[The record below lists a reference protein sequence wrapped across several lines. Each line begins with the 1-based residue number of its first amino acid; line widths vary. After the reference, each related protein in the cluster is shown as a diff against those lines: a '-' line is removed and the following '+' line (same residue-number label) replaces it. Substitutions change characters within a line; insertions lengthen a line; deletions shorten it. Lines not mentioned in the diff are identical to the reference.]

1 MMHPQRFL
9 YIHRVS
15 DRKMSTSRQP
25 AVERCRPEEAT
36 PVRLEADAIDS
47 TAPDYLRELKE
58 ELTGERLVPARLVVD
73 ACFDEDCSLSTQ
85 EEAQRIRE
93 HIRAASFLGAGTL
106 TVSFDD
112 VANEHK
118 VRPAL
123 AACVERAHRDGVALE
138 LDGPLSLD

>member
-1 MMHPQRFL
+1 
-9 YIHRVS
+9 
-15 DRKMSTSRQP
+15 MSTSRQP
-25 AVERCRPEEAT
+25 AVEGCRPEEAT
-36 PVRLEADAIDS
+36 PVRLEAEALDS

-58 ELTGERLVPARLVVD
+58 ELTDERLVPARLIVD

-106 TVSFDD
+106 TVAFDG
-112 VANEHK
+112 VANERK

-123 AACVERAHRDGVALE
+123 AACAERARRDGVVLE
-138 LDGPLSLD
+138 VDGPLSLES

>member
-1 MMHPQRFL
+1 
-9 YIHRVS
+9 
-15 DRKMSTSRQP
+15 MSTSQRS

-36 PVRLEADAIDS
+36 PVRLEADALES

-58 ELTGERLVPARLVVD
+58 ELNGERLVPARLTVE

-85 EEAQRIRE
+85 EEAQRIRD

-106 TVSFDD
+106 TVSFDG
-112 VANEHK
+112 VANERK

-123 AACVERAHRDGVALE
+123 EACAERARREGVTLD
-138 LDGPLSLD
+138 LDGPLSLGA